1 MSHESRV
8 TSRES
13 RVTSHESRVESP
25 ESRVKGQGSRGGGLQ
40 TPDSRLQTPDSV
52 AIIMDGNGRWANNK
66 GITRLEG
73 HRAGTE
79 NIRRVIRAFANHGV
93 KYLTLFAFST
103 ENWRRPRREVQGLFR
118 ILSGVIDRETANLHR
133 EGVKLVHLGDIDG
146 LPKSLQAKVRKS
158 IELTKDNTRM
168 TLGLAL
174 NYGGRADILNAVRR
188 IIKNGIA
195 AEDIDEAAFARYLYT
210 AGLPDPDLIIRT
222 AGEMRLSNFLIWQ
235 AAYSEYYSTP
245 TLWPDFDEK
254 EVDLAIE
261 AYSQRER
268 RFGGLGSP

>member
-1 MSHESRV
+1 MTIGPIPTH
-8 TSRES
+8 
-13 RVTSHESRVESP
+13 
-25 ESRVKGQGSRGGGLQ
+25 
-40 TPDSRLQTPDSV
+40 V
-52 AIIMDGNGRWANNK
+52 AIIMDGNGRWAKNK
-66 GITRLEG
+66 GLTRLKG

-103 ENWRRPRREVQGLFR
+103 ENWRRPRKEVEGLLR
-118 ILSGVIDRETANLHR
+118 ILSQVIARETENLHQ
-133 EGVKLVHLGDIDG
+133 EGVKLVHLGSLAG
-146 LPKSLQAKVRKS
+146 LPESLQAKVRKS
-158 IELTKDNTRM
+158 TDLTMNNTSM
-168 TLGLAL
+168 TLSLAF

-188 IIKNGIA
+188 IVEDRIA
-195 AEDIDEAAFARYLYT
+195 AEDIDEATFARYLYT

-254 EVDLAIE
+254 EVELALA
-261 AYSQRER
+261 AYSWRER
-268 RFGGLGSP
+268 RFGGI